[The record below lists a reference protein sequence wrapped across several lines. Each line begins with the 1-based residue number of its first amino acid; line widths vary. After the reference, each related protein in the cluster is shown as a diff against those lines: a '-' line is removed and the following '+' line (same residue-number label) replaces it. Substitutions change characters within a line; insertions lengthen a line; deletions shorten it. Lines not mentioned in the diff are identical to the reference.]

1 MGSELPME
9 STERITVRLSSDTV
23 AILRT
28 LVESGNYP
36 NLSDV
41 VREAIDEFIS
51 IKFTPE
57 NISMIMVEI
66 PKKRA
71 AELEDLIKEGDAV
84 SMEDAIRS
92 AVTEYIRSRMKLGDK
107 G

>member
-1 MGSELPME
+1 MGEPSME

-23 AILRT
+23 AILKT
-28 LVESGNYP
+28 LVENGKYP

-57 NISMIMVEI
+57 NISKIMVDI

-71 AELEDLIKEGDAV
+71 AELEDLVKNGDAV
-84 SMEDAIRS
+84 SMDDAIRS
-92 AVTEYIRSRMKLGDK
+92 AVTEYIRSRMKPEDK
-107 G
+107 